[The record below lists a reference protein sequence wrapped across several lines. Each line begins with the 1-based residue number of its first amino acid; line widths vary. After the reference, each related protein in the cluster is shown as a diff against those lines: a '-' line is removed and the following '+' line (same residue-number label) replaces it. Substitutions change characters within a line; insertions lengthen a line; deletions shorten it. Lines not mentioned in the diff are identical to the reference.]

1 MTFDDQIDEID
12 ALADEVGRLRA
23 GMVRAEEAHRER
35 IDETHQRHRR
45 SAINLVHYVELRH
58 HDIRTL
64 QNRLSALGLSSLGR
78 SESHVMATVDAVLAA
93 LARLAGRSYVADHD
107 HVVSIAEGDFL
118 LATNASDL
126 LGPRAPGRRA
136 RIMVT
141 LPSDAAERPDLIDS
155 MVECGM
161 DVARINCAHDNAD
174 AWAQM
179 ISHIRHRS
187 DEDAILIAMDL
198 GGPKLRT
205 KSLTAGPAVIRTKPE
220 RDAFGR
226 VVTPASIRLTGSDR
240 VSTTDAPTMQV
251 DDPAWLTRRRPG
263 DVVELVDARGSRRSW
278 TVMEA
283 SDAGCELSCTKT
295 TYFTNDTELSCSNDH
310 TGDGVGIVGIEPTQP
325 VTRINH
331 GDRIVLRRGMSAPP
345 ENQAANATVIM
356 SCTLP
361 ELFDAAR
368 VGEPI
373 WFDDGKI
380 GGYIDHVEHDHLVV
394 VVDDVRPGGANLKS
408 GKGINV
414 PDTDLAIEALTD
426 KDLEDL
432 PFVAAHADIVS
443 LSFVREVADVGRLQ
457 HELRR
462 LDAAHLGIVLKIEN
476 VRAFENLPL
485 LLLAAMASERVGVM
499 IARGDLAVE
508 VGFERLAEVQEEIM
522 WVCEAAHVPV
532 IWATQVLETM
542 ARTGRPSRAEVT
554 DAAMSVRAECVMLNK
569 GPHILEAMEAL
580 DSILSRMGDHL
591 RKKRSMLRRLTA
603 WDRLDDE

>member
-1 MTFDDQIDEID
+1 VRFDRQLEEID
-12 ALADEVGRLRA
+12 ALADEVRQLRA
-23 GMVRAEEAHRER
+23 DMVRAEGTQREQ
-35 IDETHQRHRR
+35 IDQTHERHRR

-93 LARLAGRSYVADHD
+93 LERLAGRSYVPDRGD
-107 HVVSIAEGDFL
+107 VVSMSEGDSI
-118 LATNASDL
+118 LAANASDL
-126 LGPRAPGRRA
+126 LGAQSPGRLA

-141 LPSDAAERPDLIDS
+141 LPSDAAERPDLIDA
-155 MVECGM
+155 MVKYGM
-161 DVARINCAHDNAD
+161 DVARINCAHDDAD
-174 AWAQM
+174 SWAQM
-179 ISHIRHRS
+179 IGHVRNRS
-187 DEDAILIAMDL
+187 DDDAILIAMDL

-205 KSLTAGPAVIRTKPE
+205 KSLTPGPAVIRAKPE

-240 VSTTDAPTMQV
+240 ASTTGAPLMRV
-251 DDPAWLTRRRPG
+251 DDATWLTRRSPG
-263 DVVELVDARGSRRSW
+263 DVVELVDARGSHRNW
-278 TVMEA
+278 TVLEA
-283 SDAGCELSCTKT
+283 SDAGCELSCSKT
-295 TYFTNDTELSCSNDH
+295 TYFTNGTKLSCPSDH
-310 TGDGVGIVGIEPTQP
+310 TGDVTRIVEIEPTRP
-325 VTRINH
+325 VARIDQ
-331 GDRIVLRRGMSAPP
+331 GDRIVLCRGTSAPP
-345 ENQAANATVIM
+345 ETQTADAAAIM
-356 SCTLP
+356 GCTLP

-394 VVDDVRPGGANLKS
+394 VVDDVRPGGANLRS

-414 PDTDLAIEALTD
+414 PDTELAIEALTD

-432 PFVAAHADIVS
+432 LFVAAHADIVN
-443 LSFVREVADVGRLQ
+443 LSFVREVADVYRLQ
-457 HELRR
+457 DELRQ
-462 LDAAHLGIVLKIEN
+462 LDAAQLGIVLKIEN
-476 VRAFENLPL
+476 ARAFENLPA
-485 LLLAAMASERVGVM
+485 LLLAAMASEHVGVM

-522 WVCEAAHVPV
+522 WACEAAHVPV

-542 ARTGRPSRAEVT
+542 ALTGRPSRAEVT

-569 GPHILEAMEAL
+569 GPHILEAIETL
-580 DSILSRMGDHL
+580 DSILSRMGDHQ
-591 RKKRSMLRRLTA
+591 RKKRSMLRRLRS
-603 WDRLDDE
+603 WGLPEPV

>member
-1 MTFDDQIDEID
+1 MTLGQQLDEID
-12 ALADEVGRLRA
+12 ALADEVRQLRA
-23 GMVRAEEAHRER
+23 AMLRAEEAERVR
-35 IDETHQRHRR
+35 IDETHERHRR

-78 SESHVMATVDAVLAA
+78 SESHVMATVDSVLAV
-93 LARLAGRSYVADHD
+93 LARLAGRSYVVDHD
-107 HVVSIAEGDFL
+107 DVVGITEGDL
-118 LATNASDL
+118 ILAANASDL
-126 LGPRAPGRRA
+126 LGPQAPGRIA

-155 MVECGM
+155 MVKYGM
-161 DVARINCAHDNAD
+161 DVARINCAHDDAD

-179 ISHIRHRS
+179 IGHIRHRS
-187 DEDAILIAMDL
+187 DDDAILIAMDL

-205 KSLTAGPAVIRTKPE
+205 KSLTAGPAVIRTKPK

-226 VVTPASIRLTGSDR
+226 VVTRASIRLTGSDR
-240 VSTTDAPTMQV
+240 ASTTVAPTMQV
-251 DDPAWLTRRRPG
+251 DDAAWLTRRVPG
-263 DVVELVDARGSRRSW
+263 DLVKLIDARGSHRSW
-278 TVMEA
+278 TVMET
-283 SDAGCELSCTKT
+283 SDAGCELSCAKT
-295 TYFTNDTELSCSNDH
+295 TYFTNGTELSCPNDH
-310 TGDGVGIVGIEPTQP
+310 DDDPVRIVGIEPTRP
-325 VTRINH
+325 VTRIDH
-331 GDRIVLRRGMSAPP
+331 GDRIVLTRGMSAPP
-345 ENQAANATVIM
+345 RNHADNATVVM

-380 GGYIDHVEHDHLVV
+380 GGYIDHVESDHLVV
-394 VVDDVRPGGANLKS
+394 VVDDVRPGGANLRS

-432 PFVAAHADIVS
+432 PFVAAHADIVN

-457 HELRR
+457 GELRR

-476 VRAFENLPL
+476 ARAFENLPA

-532 IWATQVLETM
+532 IWATQVLERM
-542 ARTGRPSRAEVT
+542 ALTGRPSRAEVT

-580 DSILSRMGDHL
+580 DSILSRMGGHQ